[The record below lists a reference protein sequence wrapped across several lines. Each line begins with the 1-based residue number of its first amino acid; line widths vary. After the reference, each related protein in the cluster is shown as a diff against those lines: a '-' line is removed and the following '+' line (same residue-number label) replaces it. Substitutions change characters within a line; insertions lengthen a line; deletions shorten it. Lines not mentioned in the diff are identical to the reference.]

1 MNKKRKVK
9 LNQSLINQQKLTDED
24 VEALVI
30 SHELKEVIFDMAS
43 NASEIGN
50 KKALKM
56 LANMFEL
63 LEFEQQTL
71 WKFDRNS
78 NFHYWFD
85 IPGCSCPK
93 MDNRDRIGTE
103 YRIMIDTC
111 PIHGGFIQ
119 DEESPLDS
127 RLK

>member
-1 MNKKRKVK
+1 
-9 LNQSLINQQKLTDED
+9 
-24 VEALVI
+24 
-30 SHELKEVIFDMAS
+30 MAS
-43 NASEIGN
+43 NANEIGN
-50 KKALKM
+50 NKALKM
-56 LANMFEL
+56 LANMFES

-71 WKFDRNS
+71 WKFDRNK

-103 YRIMIDTC
+103 HRIMIDTC

-119 DEESPLDS
+119 DKESPLDS